1 MLMQPSLPI
10 TEHMSRATELASAMD
25 TDAAAATDTE
35 ATAAS
40 ATEHMVRALPSSVV
54 AVE

>member
-1 MLMQPSLPI
+1 MRMQPSLPI

-25 TDAAAATDTE
+25 TEAAATDTE